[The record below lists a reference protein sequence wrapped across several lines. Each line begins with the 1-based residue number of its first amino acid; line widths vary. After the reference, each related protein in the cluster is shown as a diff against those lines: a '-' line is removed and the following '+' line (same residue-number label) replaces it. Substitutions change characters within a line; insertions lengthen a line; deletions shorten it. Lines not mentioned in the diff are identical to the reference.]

1 MQMPLKMA
9 RAIPDDPDGP
19 VFQFSLIMPLPSR
32 TQCMTHAT
40 INVNI
45 VMQWKTQID
54 RVTPLLSRTPKRKS
68 PVKAARIKM
77 AMRYSGNG
85 SFASPPIYCV
95 PTSQYTRLDPGR
107 SGKKSTH
114 RCSRRCRNDTRSDSD
129 EGSISISLS
138 QPKQVWDELTHQ
150 RWLQHQQPKRKP
162 WWSY

>member
-19 VFQFSLIMPLPSR
+19 VFQFSLITPFPSR

-45 VMQWKTQID
+45 VMQWKTQIE

-95 PTSQYTRLDPGR
+95 PTSQCTRFKSGR
-107 SGKKSTH
+107 SKKFRLTDAAVAADTIPVATLTKKAFQSACH
-114 RCSRRCRNDTRSDSD
+114 SPSRREMN
-129 EGSISISLS
+129 
-138 QPKQVWDELTHQ
+138 
-150 RWLQHQQPKRKP
+150 
-162 WWSY
+162 